1 MATRGYNSYRGR
13 TSAGKI
19 VLIVVLVLVLLG
31 AVGYLVVQNYLVYDE
46 AGQVHLELP
55 FGHRGQGEQ
64 TDKPP
69 VENVDID
76 RLEPESKLTPV
87 TALHA
92 VRLPDDCLWW
102 GADYIMNTLAP
113 EDMVLA
119 VKRENGGITYDTQVS
134 VPQNVVVERGRPLDC
149 LKQLL
154 ASDRHTVGRICCF
167 GDSAYARGLPETAL
181 VREDGG
187 IWYDANGGAWLDPTN
202 PAVLSYITSL
212 VSECAEQGFDEILL
226 DWFCYP
232 STGALD
238 VIANGGSDHTQI
250 LTDFAKS
257 LRSSLPEG
265 VALSVTLRGS
275 GDNALTAAEAAEL
288 FDRIYLPAG
297 EDEAAVRRQL
307 PEGYDPETRLV
318 VTAAEAPASG
328 SYVIGG

>member
-55 FGHRGQGEQ
+55 FGHRGQEEQ

-134 VPQNVVVERGRPLDC
+134 VPQNVIVERGRPLDC

-154 ASDRHTVGRICCF
+154 TSDRYTVGRICCF

-181 VREDGG
+181 VR
-187 IWYDANGGAWLDPTN
+187 
-202 PAVLSYITSL
+202 
-212 VSECAEQGFDEILL
+212 
-226 DWFCYP
+226 
-232 STGALD
+232 
-238 VIANGGSDHTQI
+238 
-250 LTDFAKS
+250 
-257 LRSSLPEG
+257 
-265 VALSVTLRGS
+265 
-275 GDNALTAAEAAEL
+275 
-288 FDRIYLPAG
+288 
-297 EDEAAVRRQL
+297 
-307 PEGYDPETRLV
+307 
-318 VTAAEAPASG
+318 
-328 SYVIGG
+328 